1 MHFPTIHRSMCF
13 ISIMIYILF
22 LFAFKVWVVPVHV
35 RLKRLLYAKI
45 EKKIHLLTVI
55 DVIYCF
61 AFFFFIIKYFFLSL
75 YVYNINENWCWI
87 CMFYIHWEFRKVY
100 NFFLILYFLP
110 LRYGFF
116 FSESVYNILEKIW
129 EVMI

>member
-1 MHFPTIHRSMCF
+1 
-13 ISIMIYILF
+13 MIYILF

-35 RLKRLLYAKI
+35 RLKKLLYAKI

-75 YVYNINENWCWI
+75 YVYNTVLMKIDVGYVCFIFIGN
-87 CMFYIHWEFRKVY
+87 
-100 NFFLILYFLP
+100 
-110 LRYGFF
+110 
-116 FSESVYNILEKIW
+116 LEKYTIFS
-129 EVMI
+129 